1 MSANN
6 NREGVT
12 PESLRALADKM
23 LAFKPAWYVLAPDS
37 TARMFRAAADEIE
50 RIQAVAKAYPVP
62 SAFASAMQA
71 KFAADLDAHDAQWA
85 AQVADPPAA
94 GG

>member
-1 MSANN
+1 MLWEAIDQLKA
-6 NREGVT
+6 RIDALEGVNRYVPIPT
-12 PESLRALADKM
+12 P
-23 LAFKPAWYVLAPDS
+23 
-37 TARMFRAAADEIE
+37 
-50 RIQAVAKAYPVP
+50 
-62 SAFASAMQA
+62 FASAMQA